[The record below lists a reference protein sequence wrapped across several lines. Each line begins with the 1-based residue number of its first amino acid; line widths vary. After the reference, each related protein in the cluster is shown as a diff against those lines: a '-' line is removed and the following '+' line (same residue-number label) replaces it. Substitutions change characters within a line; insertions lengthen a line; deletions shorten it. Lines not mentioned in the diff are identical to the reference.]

1 MAIGIVNRSGASEGT
16 LERTLLLTLSYECTT
31 MSQPSHD
38 FQTTSKGKDSAVPDL
53 ASEQGTLVEESVSET
68 LGEVQVHLN
77 THLVTSLI
85 HCIDIGATRGGR
97 RAQAGRQQLIPS

>member
-1 MAIGIVNRSGASEGT
+1 
-16 LERTLLLTLSYECTT
+16 